1 MKKVKHLLQRLRRF
15 QYPIIVTLVLVYM
28 TFFDINSFRNH
39 YTLNQVIAKLE
50 KQKDFYK
57 AEIQK
62 DSLAIHALTY
72 SKASLEKFARETY
85 LMKRD
90 NEDIFIVIEE

>member
-1 MKKVKHLLQRLRRF
+1 MKKIKQLLARLKRY
-15 QYPIIVTLVLVYM
+15 QYPVIITLVLVYM
-28 TFFDINSFRNH
+28 TFFDVNSFRNH
-39 YTLNQVIAKLE
+39 YTLNKVIAKLE
-50 KQKDFYK
+50 KQKKFYK

-72 SKASLEKFARETY
+72 SEASLEKFARETY

-90 NEDIFIVIEE
+90 NEEVFIIIEE